1 MSALRRLHT
10 VEQHVAPRWLEG
22 KVAIITGSGQ
32 GIGAAAAKLFAQHG
46 AQVVVTDVDAA
57 KADAVVQE
65 ITAAGGTALA
75 VNGDLMDPA
84 FPERLV
90 KATIDRFQ
98 ALHFLVNNAGFT
110 WDSMLHKTTDQ
121 QWEAILT
128 IHQTVPFRLI
138 RAAAPYMRDAGKA
151 ELAAAGRAEDRCVLN
166 VSSVSGTHGSVGQ
179 ANYSTA
185 KAGVLGLTKTLCKEW
200 GPCGVRCNVVAYGY
214 IDTRLIRSKGDGQ
227 FVVVAGKKVPLGI
240 PGSPSASESIHNS
253 AALPAVPLGYVGSPE
268 DAAGALLLLC
278 SPLAA
283 YISGQCLE
291 VTGGAFL

>member
-10 VEQHVAPRWLEG
+10 VEQHVSPRWLEG

-57 KADAVVQE
+57 KADAVVRE
-65 ITAAGGTALA
+65 ITSAGGIAIA
-75 VNGDLMDPA
+75 VSGDLMDPA
-84 FPERLV
+84 FPERLIKTTV
-90 KATIDRFQ
+90 DKFK

-110 WDSMLHKTTDQ
+110 WDAMLHKTTDQ
-121 QWEAILT
+121 QWEAMLT
-128 IHQTVPFRLI
+128 IHQTVPFRLV

-151 ELAAAGRAEDRCVLN
+151 EAAASGRAQDRCILN
-166 VSSVSGTHGSVGQ
+166 IASVSGTHGNVGQ

-185 KAGVLGLTKTLCKEW
+185 KAGVLGLTKTICKEW
-200 GPCGVRCNVVAYGY
+200 GPSGVRCNVVAYGY
-214 IDTRLIRSKGDGQ
+214 IDTRLVRSRGDGE
-227 FVVVAGKKVPLGI
+227 FMVVAGKKVPIGI
-240 PGSPSASESIHNS
+240 PGGPSASQPKKAS
-253 AALPAVPLGYVGSPE
+253 AALPAVPLGYVATPE

-278 SPLAA
+278 SPLAS

-291 VTGGAFL
+291 VTGGAFV